1 MNKINFNVVIPNENL
16 YQGLTDT
23 GLLISDIN
31 LVNNC
36 KLFIIGTEIS
46 YDTIDFHKYNKFE
59 LLFIPENL
67 IIEKYKT
74 FISKTIKDKRIGTMM
89 FSLLSFN
96 EYRKISLK
104 EIFKIST
111 FKDSDRDK
119 VDSLI
124 NKEYI
129 PKVY

>member
-23 GLLISDIN
+23 GLLISDKNI
-31 LVNNC
+31 VNNC

-46 YDTIDFHKYNKFE
+46 YDIIDFHKYNKFE
-59 LLFIPENL
+59 MLFIPENI
-67 IIEKYKT
+67 IIEKYKA
-74 FISKTIKDKRIGTMM
+74 FISKTIKDKRIGIMM
-89 FSLLSFN
+89 LSLLNFN
-96 EYRKISLK
+96 DYRKISLK

-111 FKDSDRDK
+111 FKDSNRNK

-129 PKVY
+129 PKLY

>member
-1 MNKINFNVVIPNENL
+1 MNKIDFNVVIPNENL

-23 GLLISDIN
+23 GLLISDKFI
-31 LVNNC
+31 LKGC
-36 KLFIIGTEIS
+36 RLFIIGTEIS

-59 LLFIPENL
+59 MLFIPENI
-67 IIEKYKT
+67 IIEKYKA

-89 FSLLSFN
+89 LSLLNFN
-96 EYRKISLK
+96 DYRKISLN

-111 FKDSDRDK
+111 FKDSNRDK
-119 VDSLI
+119 VDSII

-129 PKVY
+129 PKIY

>member
-1 MNKINFNVVIPNENL
+1 MNKIDFNIVIPNENL

-23 GLLISDIN
+23 GLLISDKFI
-31 LVNNC
+31 LKGC
-36 KLFIIGTEIS
+36 RLFIIGTEIS

-59 LLFIPENL
+59 MLFIPENI
-67 IIEKYKT
+67 IIEKYKA

-89 FSLLSFN
+89 LSLLNFN
-96 EYRKISLK
+96 DYRKISLN

-111 FKDSDRDK
+111 FKDSNRDK
-119 VDSLI
+119 VDSII

>member
-1 MNKINFNVVIPNENL
+1 MNKIDFNIVIPNENL

-23 GLLISDIN
+23 GLLISDKFI
-31 LVNNC
+31 LKGC
-36 KLFIIGTEIS
+36 RLFIIGTEIS
-46 YDTIDFHKYNKFE
+46 YDTIDFHKYNRFE
-59 LLFIPENL
+59 MLFIPENI
-67 IIEKYKT
+67 IIEKYKV

-89 FSLLSFN
+89 LSLLSFN

-111 FKDSDRDK
+111 FKDSNRDK
-119 VDSLI
+119 VDSII

>member
-1 MNKINFNVVIPNENL
+1 MNKIDFNVVIPNENL

-23 GLLISDIN
+23 GLLISDKFI
-31 LVNNC
+31 LKGC
-36 KLFIIGTEIS
+36 RLFIIGTEIS

-59 LLFIPENL
+59 MLFIPENI
-67 IIEKYKT
+67 IIEKYKA

-89 FSLLSFN
+89 LSLLNFN
-96 EYRKISLK
+96 NYRKISLN

-111 FKDSDRDK
+111 FKDSNRDK
-119 VDSLI
+119 VDSII

>member
-1 MNKINFNVVIPNENL
+1 MNKIDFNVVIPNENL
-16 YQGLTDT
+16 YRGLTDT
-23 GLLISDIN
+23 GLLISDKFI
-31 LVNNC
+31 LKGC
-36 KLFIIGTEIS
+36 RLFIIGTEIS

-59 LLFIPENL
+59 MLFIPENI
-67 IIEKYKT
+67 IIEKYKA

-89 FSLLSFN
+89 LSLLNFN
-96 EYRKISLK
+96 DYRKISLK

-111 FKDSDRDK
+111 FKDSNRNK

-129 PKVY
+129 PKIY

>member
-1 MNKINFNVVIPNENL
+1 MNKIDFNVVIPNENL
-16 YQGLTDT
+16 YRGLTDT
-23 GLLISDIN
+23 GLLISDKFI
-31 LVNNC
+31 LKGC
-36 KLFIIGTEIS
+36 RLFIIGTEIS

-59 LLFIPENL
+59 MLFIPENI
-67 IIEKYKT
+67 IIEKYKA

-89 FSLLSFN
+89 LSLLNFN
-96 EYRKISLK
+96 DYRKISLN

-111 FKDSDRDK
+111 FKDSNRDK
-119 VDSLI
+119 VDSII

>member
-1 MNKINFNVVIPNENL
+1 MNKIDFNVVLPNENL

-23 GLLISDIN
+23 GLLISDKFI
-31 LVNNC
+31 LKDC
-36 KLFIIGTEIS
+36 RLFIIGTEIS
-46 YDTIDFHKYNKFE
+46 YDTIDFHKHNKFE
-59 LLFIPENL
+59 MLFIPENI
-67 IIEKYKT
+67 IIEKYKA

-89 FSLLSFN
+89 LSLLNFN
-96 EYRKISLK
+96 DYRKISLN

-111 FKDSDRDK
+111 FKDSNRDK
-119 VDSLI
+119 VDSII

>member
-1 MNKINFNVVIPNENL
+1 MNKIDFNVVIPNENL

-23 GLLISDIN
+23 GLLISDKFI
-31 LVNNC
+31 LKGC
-36 KLFIIGTEIS
+36 RLFIIGTEIS

-59 LLFIPENL
+59 MLFIPENI
-67 IIEKYKT
+67 IIEKYKA

-89 FSLLSFN
+89 LSLLTFN
-96 EYRKISLK
+96 DYRKISLN

-111 FKDSDRDK
+111 FKDSNRDK
-119 VDSLI
+119 VDSII

>member
-1 MNKINFNVVIPNENL
+1 MNKIDFNVVIPNENL

-23 GLLISDIN
+23 GLLISDKFI
-31 LVNNC
+31 LKGC
-36 KLFIIGTEIS
+36 RLFIIGTEIS

-59 LLFIPENL
+59 MLFIPENI
-67 IIEKYKT
+67 IIEKYKA

-89 FSLLSFN
+89 LSLLNFN
-96 EYRKISLK
+96 DYRKISLN

-111 FKDSDRDK
+111 FKDSNRDK
-119 VDSLI
+119 VDSII

-129 PKVY
+129 PKTY

>member
-67 IIEKYKT
+67 IIEKYKA

-89 FSLLSFN
+89 LSLLDFN

>member
-1 MNKINFNVVIPNENL
+1 MNKIDFNVVIPNENL

-23 GLLISDIN
+23 GLLISDKFI
-31 LVNNC
+31 LKGC
-36 KLFIIGTEIS
+36 RLFIIGTEIS

-59 LLFIPENL
+59 MLFIPENI
-67 IIEKYKT
+67 IIEKYKA

-89 FSLLSFN
+89 LSLLNFN
-96 EYRKISLK
+96 DYRKISLN

-111 FKDSDRDK
+111 FKDSNRDK
-119 VDSLI
+119 VDSII

>member
-67 IIEKYKT
+67 IIEKYKA

-89 FSLLSFN
+89 LSLLSFN

-129 PKVY
+129 QKVY

>member
-67 IIEKYKT
+67 IIEKYKA

-89 FSLLSFN
+89 LSLLSFN

-129 PKVY
+129 PKIY

>member
-67 IIEKYKT
+67 IIEKYKA

-89 FSLLSFN
+89 LSLLSFN